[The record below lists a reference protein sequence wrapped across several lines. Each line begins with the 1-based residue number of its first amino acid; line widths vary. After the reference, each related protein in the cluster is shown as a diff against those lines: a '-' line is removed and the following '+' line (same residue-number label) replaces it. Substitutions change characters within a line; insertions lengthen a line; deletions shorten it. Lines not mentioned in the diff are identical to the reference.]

1 MPDLSGELNEAQQ
14 QAINCTEGPLLILAG
29 AGSGKTR
36 VLTCRIAHLLEEK
49 GVAPWKIMALTFTNK
64 AAEEMRSR
72 LERLVGDT
80 RGMWVSTFHAAA
92 VRILREH
99 APLLDY
105 EKSFVIYDDTDQQSV
120 IKSVLKE
127 LNMDNERFKP
137 RAVLYAISRA
147 KNELKDADL
156 FAEEAESFY
165 DRSIARVFRGYQ
177 ECLVKN
183 CAMDFDDLLL
193 LVVKLFRRHP
203 EVLDFYQEK
212 FRYILVDEYQ
222 DTNRAQYEIVRLLA
236 SKHRNLCVVGDDDQS
251 IYQFRGADLRN
262 ILDFERDWRDAKV
275 VKLEENYRSTGNI
288 LTAAYH
294 VVRNNQGRKEKK
306 LWTRHAEG
314 DPVFVFAA
322 EDETGE
328 ARFIA
333 GEIKLLS
340 EQYGQFAILYRT
352 NAQSRVLENVLSRE
366 GLPYQMVGGIR
377 FWERREVKDLRA
389 YLKVLDNPADD
400 LSLQRIINVPRR
412 GIGAATVQRLQELA
426 RQQQISLYQ
435 SLALAESA
443 GSGAAAGKKTSALHT
458 MLENLTR
465 MKEYLAVDELVAQVL
480 EQSGY
485 LAELRAEG
493 TLEAEGRAENLREF
507 LTEAQN
513 FVRTA
518 EDKSLTAFLTRLSLI
533 SDLDTLADADA
544 PQVTLM
550 TFHAAKGLEF
560 PVVFLAGLEE
570 GLLPHQ
576 RSLETADGL
585 EEERRLCYVGLTRAE
600 RRVYLSH
607 ARRRHLFGQTLCNL
621 RSRFLSEI
629 PSSVIA
635 GSSEPAV
642 ALPPPSAPG
651 RAVGLLAGDTVEHGK
666 WGIGEVR
673 AVDQLS
679 DGDTVLTIYFP
690 ALGLKKVIARYA
702 PLRKV
707 N

>member
-236 SKHRNLCVVGDDDQS
+236 
-251 IYQFRGADLRN
+251 
-262 ILDFERDWRDAKV
+262 
-275 VKLEENYRSTGNI
+275 
-288 LTAAYH
+288 
-294 VVRNNQGRKEKK
+294 
-306 LWTRHAEG
+306 
-314 DPVFVFAA
+314 
-322 EDETGE
+322 
-328 ARFIA
+328 
-333 GEIKLLS
+333 
-340 EQYGQFAILYRT
+340 
-352 NAQSRVLENVLSRE
+352 
-366 GLPYQMVGGIR
+366 
-377 FWERREVKDLRA
+377 
-389 YLKVLDNPADD
+389 
-400 LSLQRIINVPRR
+400 
-412 GIGAATVQRLQELA
+412 
-426 RQQQISLYQ
+426 
-435 SLALAESA
+435 
-443 GSGAAAGKKTSALHT
+443 
-458 MLENLTR
+458 
-465 MKEYLAVDELVAQVL
+465 
-480 EQSGY
+480 
-485 LAELRAEG
+485 
-493 TLEAEGRAENLREF
+493 
-507 LTEAQN
+507 
-513 FVRTA
+513 
-518 EDKSLTAFLTRLSLI
+518 
-533 SDLDTLADADA
+533 
-544 PQVTLM
+544 
-550 TFHAAKGLEF
+550 
-560 PVVFLAGLEE
+560 
-570 GLLPHQ
+570 
-576 RSLETADGL
+576 
-585 EEERRLCYVGLTRAE
+585 
-600 RRVYLSH
+600 
-607 ARRRHLFGQTLCNL
+607 
-621 RSRFLSEI
+621 
-629 PSSVIA
+629 
-635 GSSEPAV
+635 
-642 ALPPPSAPG
+642 
-651 RAVGLLAGDTVEHGK
+651 
-666 WGIGEVR
+666 
-673 AVDQLS
+673 
-679 DGDTVLTIYFP
+679 
-690 ALGLKKVIARYA
+690 
-702 PLRKV
+702 
-707 N
+707 